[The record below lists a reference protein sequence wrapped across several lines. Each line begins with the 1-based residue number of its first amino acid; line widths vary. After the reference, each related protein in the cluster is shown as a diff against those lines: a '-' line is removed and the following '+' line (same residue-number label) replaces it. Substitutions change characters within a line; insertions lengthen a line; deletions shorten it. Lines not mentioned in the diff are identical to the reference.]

1 MRVFASESACLYAG
15 MFMSHTYTPS
25 TTDFTYTVHACMHA
39 GLEDPEDLIRDLQEG
54 FAALERIAA
63 SEETQTRE

>member
-1 MRVFASESACLYAG
+1 
-15 MFMSHTYTPS
+15 MSHTYTPS

-63 SEETQTRE
+63 SEDTQTRE